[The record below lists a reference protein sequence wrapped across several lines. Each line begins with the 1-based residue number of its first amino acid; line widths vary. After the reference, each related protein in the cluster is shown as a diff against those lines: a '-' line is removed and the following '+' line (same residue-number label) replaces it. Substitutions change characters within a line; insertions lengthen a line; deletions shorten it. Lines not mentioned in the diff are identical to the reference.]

1 MPPGLARLSDTANV
15 LNAGGPLRPPFIQDL
30 LDTRPMEVFE
40 AFVVI
45 EPTLLPPRS
54 ILRFALMHVHLT
66 EGRRVLPTGPVDPV
80 VEVADGV
87 AWLLRLILGR
97 FRELATNH
105 VRRGQMH
112 KLSNRAQ
119 KEMLHKVVGRV
130 ALTQNTC
137 TPTSRSLSP
146 STSASRSHCSGVDAR
161 RLDDDASLE
170 AELALSLIHI

>member
-1 MPPGLARLSDTANV
+1 
-15 LNAGGPLRPPFIQDL
+15 
-30 LDTRPMEVFE
+30 MEVFE
-40 AFVVI
+40 AFVEI
-45 EPTLLPPRS
+45 DPTLLPPRA
-54 ILRFALMHVHLT
+54 ILRDALMHVHF
-66 EGRRVLPTGPVDPV
+66 EGCRVLPAGTM

-87 AWLLRLILGR
+87 AWFLRLILGR

-112 KLSNRAQ
+112 KLSNLAQ
-119 KEMLHKVVGRV
+119 KEMLHKVVGRI

-161 RLDDDASLE
+161 RLDDDASLD
-170 AELALSLIHI
+170 AELASLEEDDAWPSTQAVFNEDELDAELLELEKDSGVHPSPGSC